1 MNILVI
7 VMMHILTI
15 PSFTTVQDAACSVS
29 PWKAYVRTSCE
40 NDIEVK
46 SSSEQVQE
54 PSLHLTQMLGKEPSA
69 ELSQVPGTNIKEIP
83 TVGRTQR
90 FLREKMEPRSD
101 TQSSV
106 SDPKAP
112 WGIVDCVFCNFPWG
126 ENIFE
131 YYNETENILTN
142 LGKELR
148 SGCECAF
155 ITKRP
160 LLIDDLLK
168 RGFIVTKEI
177 PIRDDSRKGRKS
189 SSSSNSNSKSRSHGR
204 ESNAAYGN
212 DEKDNTGDCFVT
224 FAVVA

>member
-1 MNILVI
+1 MITHL
-7 VMMHILTI
+7 L
-15 PSFTTVQDAACSVS
+15 PSFLIALHLNLFYSLQSQEEKIQEASSDLSQVS
-29 PWKAYVRTSCE
+29 GKE
-40 NDIEVK
+40 
-46 SSSEQVQE
+46 SSSEQSQ
-54 PSLHLTQMLGKEPSA
+54 G
-69 ELSQVPGTNIKEIP
+69 LSKDVKEIP

-90 FLREKMEPRSD
+90 FLREKMAPRSD

-160 LLIDDLLK
+160 LLKDDLLK

-177 PIRDDSRKGRKS
+177 PIRDDSKKGRKT
-189 SSSSNSNSKSRSHGR
+189 SSNLNSKSRSSGK

-212 DEKDNTGDCFVT
+212 DDKDNTGDCFVT